1 MRVLLQK
8 HVEPAVTRN
17 SARPGAEI
25 SPLWTLGSTRTPQR
39 TRQRE
44 APTSSRAER
53 AVFVLLL
60 TIIGAAAVPIGSI
73 DPWWSGI
80 FEAVIFLIGACALI
94 ATIGKSW
101 ELPLVLAPFAALVLV
116 ACLQV
121 IPSYVKAFP
130 ASYQILSLNPFETGR
145 FAIRLGA
152 VGLTLALLLRF
163 TKTRSQLL
171 KLAQLVIFVGVASAV
186 LAIWRR
192 MFPDNTL
199 AALWNSK
206 DGDFGQFT
214 NRNHFTLLMEMC
226 LGPTLSLAFYSH
238 GPRRFL
244 YFDIALL
251 LSLALLLVNSRGGVI
266 SMIAQLAFMSWIYFS
281 ATFASSLMEQTSTT
295 SCMESRAQQFW
306 RIAQGVTVRSLLIR
320 LVLVTFSAGVVWL
333 GGESVR
339 ERLESVPGEL
349 VPRSGPLE
357 NVNPRRLEIWT
368 ATWKLIKAHPFMG
381 SGIGAY
387 KTAISQYLNSG
398 GSWEPQQA
406 HNEYLELTAGSGI
419 VGAAIGVWFITI
431 LIRQSR
437 KRLRHRN
444 SLRKAICQGALVGLV
459 GVAVHSL
466 VDFGLH
472 VIINTLIC
480 CCLITLA
487 IAKVSCYP
495 VES

>member
-1 MRVLLQK
+1 
-8 HVEPAVTRN
+8 
-17 SARPGAEI
+17 
-25 SPLWTLGSTRTPQR
+25 
-39 TRQRE
+39 
-44 APTSSRAER
+44 
-53 AVFVLLL
+53 VLLL

-80 FEAVIFLIGACALI
+80 FEAVIFLLGACALI

-101 ELPLVLAPFAALVLV
+101 SFHYVGAVRCVVLV

-121 IPSYVKAFP
+121 IPLYVKAFP

-152 VGLTLALLLRF
+152 VGLTLTLLLRF
-163 TKTRSQLL
+163 TKTQSQLL

-192 MFPDNTL
+192 MLPDNTL
-199 AALWNSK
+199 ASLWNSK

-226 LGPTLSLAFYSH
+226 LGPTLSLAFYSY

-251 LSLALLLVNSRGGVI
+251 LSLALILVNSRGGVI

-281 ATFASSLMEQTSTT
+281 VTFASSLMEQTSTKFG
-295 SCMESRAQQFW
+295 CESRAQQFW
-306 RIAQGVTVRSLLIR
+306 RIAQGVTLRSLLI
-320 LVLVTFSAGVVWL
+320 LLLLGTVSAGVVWL

-406 HNEYLELTAGSGI
+406 HNEYLELTA
-419 VGAAIGVWFITI
+419 VVE
-431 LIRQSR
+431 
-437 KRLRHRN
+437 
-444 SLRKAICQGALVGLV
+444 
-459 GVAVHSL
+459 SL
-466 VDFGLH
+466 VQRLVYGSSRF
-472 VIINTLIC
+472 
-480 CCLITLA
+480 
-487 IAKVSCYP
+487 
-495 VES
+495 